1 MPKVIVVR
9 GTSSSYST
17 WRLGRTIVQP
27 AAWCGNSGEHRG
39 GMLAHRAS
47 QTIFAERSSCE
58 TNPAARMK
66 RPKLASLVAVV
77 SLTSCSTM
85 HDAAV
90 STFRVVDT
98 PNRYL
103 RRKLEVDEE
112 PSPTPATST
121 VQAASS
127 NNAASR
133 PQQPYPVQSQPAS
146 SHPVQQPPP
155 VQTQRQVAAQQR
167 APEPPAEHAPSATPP
182 AAQKERT
189 TTARTVSAH
198 TTEPKPS
205 ATPRAASSTPQA
217 GDLPY
222 AKPVPGKPGYV
233 FSPYD
238 KSGGYVDVTG
248 YAPGQ
253 KVKDPYTG
261 KIFLVP

>member
-1 MPKVIVVR
+1 MR
-9 GTSSSYST
+9 
-17 WRLGRTIVQP
+17 
-27 AAWCGNSGEHRG
+27 
-39 GMLAHRAS
+39 
-47 QTIFAERSSCE
+47 
-58 TNPAARMK
+58 
-66 RPKLASLVAVV
+66 RPNLASLVAVV
-77 SLTSCSTM
+77 ALTSCSTM

-103 RRKLEVDEE
+103 RRKLGVDEE
-112 PSPTPATST
+112 PSPTPAIST
-121 VQAASS
+121 VQAVSS
-127 NNAASR
+127 SNAASP
-133 PQQPYPVQSQPAS
+133 PQQPYPVQSPPS
-146 SHPVQQPPP
+146 SSRPVQQPPSA
-155 VQTQRQVAAQQR
+155 QTQRQVATQQR
-167 APEPPAEHAPSATPP
+167 GPEPPAGYAPSAT
-182 AAQKERT
+182 QQERT

-198 TTEPKPS
+198 ATEPKPS
-205 ATPRAASSTPQA
+205 ATPRAVSSAPQA

>member
-27 AAWCGNSGEHRG
+27 AAWCENSGEHRG
-39 GMLAHRAS
+39 GALARRAS
-47 QTIFAERSSCE
+47 QTIFAERTSCE
-58 TNPAARMK
+58 TNLTARMK
-66 RPKLASLVAVV
+66 RPNLASLVAFVA
-77 SLTSCSTM
+77 LTSCSTM

-103 RRKLEVDEE
+103 RRKLGVHEE

-133 PQQPYPVQSQPAS
+133 PQQP
-146 SHPVQQPPP
+146 HPVQQPPA
-155 VQTQRQVAAQQR
+155 QTQGQVATQQR
-167 APEPPAEHAPSATPP
+167 ESEPPAEHAPSATPP

-189 TTARTVSAH
+189 TTARTVSAN

-205 ATPRAASSTPQA
+205 TSPRVASSTPQA